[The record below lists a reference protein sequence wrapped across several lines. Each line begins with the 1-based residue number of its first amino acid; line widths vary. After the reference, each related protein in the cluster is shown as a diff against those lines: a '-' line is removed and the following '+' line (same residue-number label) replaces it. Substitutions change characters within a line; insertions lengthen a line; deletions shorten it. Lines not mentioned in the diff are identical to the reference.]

1 MVSTQAA
8 GGSIGHLVV
17 TPDMVP
23 PSPEPLEAQA
33 TQYRAE
39 AAHLG
44 ELHRRVRTANTL
56 REQSAQSGGFD
67 EGHQVNRQ
75 WAADLSRAQDFY
87 AGAAT
92 MFSAIAG
99 VYRDVASRQRSIVH
113 AAEQEAAAAKNPM
126 QQQIIVSTHHAHARG
141 VTAAGV
147 EAAIAEHGHFQ
158 RQHGSD
164 YTALVGHDRGI
175 PQHPSPPPPGPG
187 HRGIVKPVDHDQLK
201 RGDDDE
207 QPAPNGPQTAG
218 ASGGPHRPERS
229 IKSPVDGDN
238 PSPPGLQ
245 PSGTYPGAPLSP
257 AAPSS
262 PPVRSTGLGGGGGMP
277 VGGLGGM
284 PASGGVGGLGS
295 GNPLSSLASGLGQA
309 PGAGAGGGLSSGMP
323 AASGLS
329 APAPGIGQPSAAF
342 TQGLAAGSSGG
353 ASFGGVPPA
362 ATSAGGGP
370 AASSANGVP
379 AAGLSAGQAA
389 PASAS
394 GVGMSGAHVPMSA
407 AGASGGVG
415 AAPPMMLPSPGMGA
429 PPAAPVSAG
438 PPAGSASVTAPAG
451 TASGSSGGAA
461 PAPTSAGVGGA
472 GAALVPAPVVS
483 AGSARPTR
491 VPKQSPE
498 LLAAKALASQLRR
511 DSDAALYPVIDWAVG
526 VFRSESGSTTETVF
540 VSNEGFGY
548 IPHGVFVP
556 RSARLLTV
564 DPLVDNAFRERW
576 FGWLDPARVLV
587 EYARLRAPGGA
598 RLVAAATT
606 GSIVDALREFDVEHA
621 SCPRDYSEVLPAPPV
636 LDDMHAH
643 RLAVQ
648 CPQLYPRV
656 TRLAGWNDRTVLN
669 QVIVPLVMQMMDGV
683 QHGGGG
689 VDCPL
694 ELRAM
699 WDALGTGDEI
709 PQKAWDEFTLEARLY
724 YTTTSSNPGRDGDAD
739 TGGRAVYQAQWL
751 VARTMEVVGGWAH
764 RPPPLADMVYAA
776 AAAYLGDFAAELEPM
791 LRPLEDEAAKEA
803 VH

>member
-1 MVSTQAA
+1 
-8 GGSIGHLVV
+8 
-17 TPDMVP
+17 
-23 PSPEPLEAQA
+23 
-33 TQYRAE
+33 
-39 AAHLG
+39 
-44 ELHRRVRTANTL
+44 
-56 REQSAQSGGFD
+56 
-67 EGHQVNRQ
+67 
-75 WAADLSRAQDFY
+75 
-87 AGAAT
+87 
-92 MFSAIAG
+92 
-99 VYRDVASRQRSIVH
+99 
-113 AAEQEAAAAKNPM
+113 
-126 QQQIIVSTHHAHARG
+126 
-141 VTAAGV
+141 
-147 EAAIAEHGHFQ
+147 
-158 RQHGSD
+158 
-164 YTALVGHDRGI
+164 
-175 PQHPSPPPPGPG
+175 
-187 HRGIVKPVDHDQLK
+187 
-201 RGDDDE
+201 
-207 QPAPNGPQTAG
+207 
-218 ASGGPHRPERS
+218 
-229 IKSPVDGDN
+229 
-238 PSPPGLQ
+238 
-245 PSGTYPGAPLSP
+245 
-257 AAPSS
+257 
-262 PPVRSTGLGGGGGMP
+262 
-277 VGGLGGM
+277 
-284 PASGGVGGLGS
+284 
-295 GNPLSSLASGLGQA
+295 
-309 PGAGAGGGLSSGMP
+309 
-323 AASGLS
+323 
-329 APAPGIGQPSAAF
+329 
-342 TQGLAAGSSGG
+342 
-353 ASFGGVPPA
+353 
-362 ATSAGGGP
+362 
-370 AASSANGVP
+370 
-379 AAGLSAGQAA
+379 
-389 PASAS
+389 
-394 GVGMSGAHVPMSA
+394 
-407 AGASGGVG
+407 
-415 AAPPMMLPSPGMGA
+415 MMLPSPGMGA
-429 PPAAPVSAG
+429 PPAAPVPAG
-438 PPAGSASVTAPAG
+438 LPAGSASGTAPAG
-451 TASGSSGGAA
+451 TFSGSSGGAA

-526 VFRSESGSTTETVF
+526 VFRSESGSATETVF

-564 DPLVDNAFRERW
+564 DPLVDSAFRERW

-606 GSIVDALREFDVEHA
+606 GSVVDALREFDVEHA

-683 QHGGGG
+683 QLGGGG

-724 YTTTSSNPGRDGDAD
+724 YTTTSSNPGRDGEAD

-776 AAAYLGDFAAELEPM
+776 AAAYIGDFAVELEPI

-803 VH
+803 VC

>member
-1 MVSTQAA
+1 MASTQATA
-8 GGSIGHLVV
+8 GPIGHLVV

-23 PSPEPLEAQA
+23 PAPEPLEAQA
-33 TQYRAE
+33 AQYRAE

-44 ELHRRVRTANTL
+44 ELNQRLRAANTL

-67 EGHQVNRQ
+67 EGHEVNRQ
-75 WAADLSRAQDFY
+75 LAADLSRAEGFN

-99 VYRDVASRQRSIVH
+99 VYRDVASRQRSIVQT
-113 AAEQEAAAAKNPM
+113 AEQEAAAAKNPI
-126 QQQIIVSTHHAHARG
+126 QQQAIVSAHHAHARG

-164 YTALVGHDRGI
+164 YTTLVGHDHGM

-187 HRGIVKPVDHDQLK
+187 HRGIAKPVDHHHP
-201 RGDDDE
+201 RGSDGDEDDPPPADGS
-207 QPAPNGPQTAG
+207 QPAAAGGDRYRRGRIPGTEGTSGEATSPNQA
-218 ASGGPHRPERS
+218 
-229 IKSPVDGDN
+229 
-238 PSPPGLQ
+238 PG
-245 PSGTYPGAPLSP
+245 TFPGAPLSP
-257 AAPSS
+257 PAPSS
-262 PPVRSTGLGGGGGMP
+262 PPARSTGLGGGGGMP
-277 VGGLGGM
+277 SGGLGGM
-284 PASGGVGGLGS
+284 PASGGMGGLGP
-295 GNPLSSLASGLGQA
+295 GNPLSSLTSGLGKA
-309 PGAGAGGGLSSGMP
+309 PGVGAGGGLSSGMP

-329 APAPGIGQPSAAF
+329 ASTPGIGQPSAAF

-353 ASFGGVPPA
+353 ASFGGAPP

-370 AASSANGVP
+370 AASSAGGVP
-379 AAGLSAGQAA
+379 AAGLSAGQAV

-394 GVGMSGAHVPMSA
+394 GVGMPGAHVPISA

-438 PPAGSASVTAPAG
+438 LPAGSASVTAPAG

-498 LLAAKALASQLRR
+498 LLAAKALASRLRR

-526 VFRSESGSTTETVF
+526 VFRSESGSATETVF

-564 DPLVDNAFRERW
+564 DPLVDSAFRERW

-606 GSIVDALREFDVEHA
+606 GSVVDALREFDVEHA

-683 QHGGGG
+683 KHGGGG

-776 AAAYLGDFAAELEPM
+776 AAAYIGDFEAELDPM
-791 LRPLEDEAAKEA
+791 LRPLEDEAAREA
-803 VH
+803 VC